1 MPLILLILAI
11 VGVLIFLK
19 GKQDQTTLDPNSPE
33 GKLQAVYMDQK
44 ANAAISAYHETAGV
58 GLTELQA
65 AQLNKFKAIAA
76 IAGTAVTVG
85 VAGLSSLTLAAAGPV
100 GAAVAAAIIAIGA
113 LRGTAHLVANIW
125 TQSGGVQDQFGKA
138 LAAVNLEVQTSLQN
152 GTATKSSLSYA
163 IQTYNA
169 LWAQYFNL
177 GEQFASVDKDH
188 RTVIDNSYCD
198 FKALNCRNG
207 KVPLLS
213 IGLVNALIRDVQ
225 TQQAKLKV

>member
-1 MPLILLILAI
+1 MPLVILILAI
-11 VGVLIFLK
+11 IGVLLFLK
-19 GKQDQTTLDPNSPE
+19 GQQTNTIDPNSPQ
-33 GKLQAVYMDQK
+33 GQLNATLMDQR
-44 ANAAISAYHETAGV
+44 ASAAINAYKQTAGV
-58 GLTELQA
+58 GLTELQS

-100 GAAVAAAIIAIGA
+100 GAAVAACIIAIGA

-125 TQSGGVQDQFGKA
+125 TQTGGVQDQFGKA

-152 GTATKSSLSYA
+152 GTATKASLSFA
-163 IQTYNA
+163 IQTYNS
-169 LWAQYFNL
+169 LWSQYYSL
-177 GEQFASVDKDH
+177 GEQFAAIDKDH

-225 TQQAKLKV
+225 AQQAKLSH